1 MGKPFSHEE
10 REQVQD
16 ILRRTGLQLLAEN
29 GIRNVSIREL
39 TRQAGIAQ
47 GGFYTFYKNKE
58 EFVIDLFLLRIREKT
73 DAMLAHKEDTLA
85 DPERF
90 VAELLYKEGMH
101 LKENRAFNNQA
112 SGTLGFFA
120 KYGGRAGKK
129 SMAIYRTFLEK
140 LIRYW
145 EENGYTVECDVDGI
159 LNVGIMG
166 SVLFSNAG
174 LIDEGYFEKIY
185 REYCRS
191 ETARFLKIKGKH
203 QQCCKKERNPVG

>member
-1 MGKPFSHEE
+1 MGKPFSLEE
-10 REQVQD
+10 RAQVQER
-16 ILRRTGLQLLAEN
+16 LRRTGLALLAEN
-29 GIRNVSIREL
+29 GIRNISIREL

-73 DAMLAHKEDTLA
+73 DAMLAHKEETLA

-90 VAELLYKEGMH
+90 VAELLFREGMH
-101 LKENRAFNNQA
+101 LKENKAFDNQV
-112 SGTLGFFA
+112 SGTLEFFTR
-120 KYGGRAGKK
+120 YGGRAGKK
-129 SMAIYRTFLEK
+129 SMAIYRDFLTS

-145 EENGYTVECDVDGI
+145 EENGLTVECDVDGI

-174 LIDEGYFEKIY
+174 LIDEDYFEKIY

-191 ETARFLKIKGKH
+191 GTARFLKIEGK
-203 QQCCKKERNPVG
+203 PAAG